1 MSKFINPLT
10 DWGFK
15 HIFGKK
21 EFLINFLNSLFEGEH
36 VITDIRYLNNE
47 RHPEQISLKKVIY
60 DIFCE
65 TETGEHIIVEM
76 QNRWQEHFRDRA
88 LYYQAVSIAGQGL
101 KSSEWDYKLTAVYG
115 VFFVNFLL
123 DKEPTEHFCKD
134 VMLIDRHTGKVF
146 NSKFRQVYI
155 ELPRFGKQEED
166 CNNYLE
172 YWIYN
177 LINMN
182 KMNEISFKDKQEI
195 FARLEKIASQA
206 SLSPE
211 ERARYEEE
219 RKRYNDYFNTLESAR
234 KLGHMEG
241 LEKGR
246 EEGLEKGREEGFEK
260 GREEGLEEGREKGLK
275 EGRAEGRA
283 EGRTEGRAE
292 GEYEEK
298 IRTARNLKSYG
309 IDIQIISQ
317 VTGLSIKEIEEL

>member
-1 MSKFINPLT
+1 MSKFINPFT

-36 VITDIRYLNNE
+36 VITDVRYLNNE
-47 RHPEQISLKKVIY
+47 RLPEQIGMRKVIY

-76 QNRWQEHFRDRA
+76 QNRWQEHFQDRA
-88 LYYQAVSIAGQGL
+88 LYYMSKSIVSQGVR
-101 KSSEWDYKLTAVYG
+101 SAEWNYELTAVYG
-115 VFFVNFLL
+115 VFFTNFLL
-123 DKEPTEHFCKD
+123 DKDKTEHFCKD

-146 NSKFRQVYI
+146 NPKFRQIYI
-155 ELPRFGKQEED
+155 EIPRFLKRKED
-166 CNNYLE
+166 CDNFFE

-195 FARLEKIASQA
+195 FARLERVASQA
-206 SLSPE
+206 NLSEE

-219 RKRYNDYFNTLESAR
+219 WKIYNDYFNTIESAKKR
-234 KLGHMEG
+234 AA
-241 LEKGR
+241 
-246 EEGLEKGREEGFEK
+246 EEGKA
-260 GREEGLEEGREKGLK
+260 
-275 EGRAEGRA
+275 EGRAEGRAEGEAIGRAEGLAKGRA

-292 GEYEEK
+292 GKAEEQLRLAK
-298 IRTARNLKSYG
+298 GFKEAGTA
-309 IDIQIISQ
+309 IAIIAQ
-317 VTGLSIKEIEEL
+317 VTGLSIEEIEAL